1 MRHSFHGADL
11 PNVSL
16 RRAGEPA
23 EDALK
28 RVFGFDHFRGIQRD
42 AVEGLIDGRDV
53 LALMTTGGGKS
64 LCYQIPGL
72 VRQGTALVVSPLLA
86 LMRDQADALR
96 RKGIRAAAL
105 ASEDAQGQIER
116 QEVLSALKDGTLDF
130 LYVSPERLSSPS
142 FRTLLASLCIS
153 LVAVDEAHAVCEWG
167 KDFRPAYLELAD
179 AVSGIR
185 APRIALTAT
194 ASPDMAA
201 EIRSRLLSADAVEVR
216 TGFDRPNIELNVR
229 RCASP
234 TDELRKLLRDHPV
247 SGSTLVYLPTRQL
260 TEDTAQA
267 IGQWGLSAVAYHAGL
282 ADTTRSAIQDDFLSG
297 QAAIVCATS
306 AFGMG
311 IDHPD
316 VRRVVHLGL
325 PSSLSAYYQEIGRAG
340 RDGEPAE
347 ARLFWTPG
355 DIARRTRLL
364 IGVEPVPRRRE
375 LARLESVLGYVETP
389 GCRRSTILRCFGEEH
404 AGDCGTCDLCQ
415 HPPARSDGSAILRA
429 AISLAG
435 RLGEDSS
442 VSLLAEGLSGNTTA
456 RVREAGIHRLPE
468 FGAGKAKGLIEC
480 KSLVRQGIGLGL
492 LEASEM
498 NGVVL
503 PTKRGRT
510 QLGSSDAISVIST
523 IARSPRQASSGAGS
537 RRDGYWADIIE
548 ARLRVSTWLGERA
561 SSILTDAAA
570 IALVEAIDDEK
581 ATRALLRPA
590 PEEFSDLVEE
600 ARARHAPLRQSPTA
614 MALDL
619 F

>member
-1 MRHSFHGADL
+1 MRHSFHGLGL
-11 PNVSL
+11 PPVSL
-16 RRAGEPA
+16 RRIGEPI
-23 EDALK
+23 EEVLK
-28 RVFGFDHFRGIQRD
+28 RVFGFDHFRGIQRE
-42 AVEGLIDGRDV
+42 AVEGLVEGRDV

-64 LCYQIPGL
+64 LCYQVPGL
-72 VRQGTALVVSPLLA
+72 VLPGTALIVSPLLA

-116 QEVLSALKDGTLDF
+116 QEVLSALRDGTLDF

-142 FRTLLASLCIS
+142 FRSRLSGLCIS
-153 LVAVDEAHAVCEWG
+153 VIAVDEAHAVCEWG

-179 AVSGIR
+179 ALGPIS

-194 ASPDMAA
+194 ASPDMAN
-201 EIRSRLLSADAVEVR
+201 EIRSRLLAPDAIEVR
-216 TGFDRPNIELNVR
+216 TGFDRPNIALNVR

-234 TDELRKLLRDHPV
+234 SDELRKLLRNHPV

-260 TEDTAQA
+260 AEETAQA
-267 IGQWGLSAVAYHAGL
+267 IGQWGMPAVAYHAGL
-282 ADTTRSAIQDDFLSG
+282 ADTQRSSIQDDFLAG
-297 QAAIVCATS
+297 RAPIVCATS

-340 RDGEPAE
+340 RDGEAAE

-375 LARLESVLGYVETP
+375 VARLESVLGYVETP
-389 GCRRSTILRCFGEEH
+389 GCRRSTILRCFGDEH
-404 AGDCGTCDLCQ
+404 PGDCGNCDLCQ
-415 HPPARSDGSAILRA
+415 HPPARTDGSVILRSV
-429 AISLAG
+429 ISLAG

-442 VSLLAEGLSGNTTA
+442 VSLLAEGLAGNMTA
-456 RVREAGIHRLPE
+456 RVRDAGIHRLPE

-480 KSLVRQGIGLGL
+480 KSLIRQGIGLGL
-492 LEASEM
+492 LEASEI

-503 PTKRGRT
+503 PTKRGRA
-510 QLGSSDAISVIST
+510 QLRSSDPVLVIST
-523 IARSPRQASSGAGS
+523 SARGPRQASSGAGS

-548 ARLRVSTWLGERA
+548 ARLRVSTWLGERPSA
-561 SSILTDAAA
+561 ILSDAAA

-581 ATRALLRPA
+581 TTRALLRPA

-600 ARARHAPLRQSPTA
+600 ARARHAPMREQPTA
-614 MALDL
+614 LALDL